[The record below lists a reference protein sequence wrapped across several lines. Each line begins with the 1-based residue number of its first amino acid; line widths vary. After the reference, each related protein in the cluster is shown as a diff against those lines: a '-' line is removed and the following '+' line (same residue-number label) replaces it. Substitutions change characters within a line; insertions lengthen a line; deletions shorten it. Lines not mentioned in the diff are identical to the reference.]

1 MHKQFL
7 QDDSDFMRDCYT
19 KYSLKGMFVCR
30 TFYDDSSYPCLTDNG
45 ENSTSVWDSPRIAF
59 TSRTHYMP
67 LLQAFHLYSTINSNC
82 CLS

>member
-7 QDDSDFMRDCYT
+7 QDDRDFMRDCYT

-45 ENSTSVWDSPRIAF
+45 ENSTSV
-59 TSRTHYMP
+59 
-67 LLQAFHLYSTINSNC
+67 
-82 CLS
+82 